1 MWLKLLLD
9 LRAIVRVLR
18 QACRKGVA
26 EVSCDV

>member
-1 MWLKLLLD
+1 MWLKLLD